1 MHRCL
6 IPLAC
11 EYQAT
16 CMCGW
21 QLTYWICSKLTF
33 GYSWV
38 MLFKIEYTCFAYYH
52 DKMVTSVF
60 KKMRWSEY
68 VSIISCRWMSESYN
82 VRVFVSYI
90 FLFTHLISV
99 LPLSLS
105 SHRMYIKQEFLD
117 LFPCWTFIYIWSYGY
132 SCGILILNFFFFLN
146 NKCLCVCV

>member
-52 DKMVTSVF
+52 DKMITSVF
-60 KKMRWSEY
+60 KKMRWLEH

-82 VRVFVSYI
+82 VWVFVSYI
-90 FLFTHLISV
+90 FSV
-99 LPLSLS
+99 HPLDKCPS
-105 SHRMYIKQEFLD
+105 SFY
-117 LFPCWTFIYIWSYGY
+117 LFPPHVESARILGLVSMLDIYIHMKLWVCMWYR
-132 SCGILILNFFFFLN
+132 NFVLN
-146 NKCLCVCV
+146 NKSVSLCV